1 MLALLASG
9 IWVAISLLAV
19 GFLALEV
26 FSPAPAGSLLAT
38 TVWDAS
44 WNWALTALPL
54 FIRMGEILFRTRLS
68 ADMFNGLAPWL
79 SWLPG
84 RLLHVNIVGC
94 GVMAAVAGSSSVT
107 CATVARMSVPELRKR
122 YDEGL
127 SIGTLAGSGTLGL
140 LIPPSIM
147 LIVYGVIAQ
156 QSISRLFIAGVLPG
170 VLLVGIFMSHVMLWS
185 LIHPG
190 RTPKSDISLTRADFA
205 FLGLEAVLVVALWAA
220 SGSLRGLAAWISAG
234 LAAANPEFDDDVVTT
249 GMLIFGIGLAG
260 TIAIAQIS
268 PRTKLL
274 VPVLCLIVAVL
285 GSIYGGVATPTEA
298 ATIGVLGAL
307 VLAAAGKVLRV
318 LDEDAVR
325 ALVPVLERQ
334 RVRSVAVG
342 FLHSYANPVHEQ
354 RARRILTEGLPDL
367 HVTLSCEACPE
378 IREYER
384 LSTACA
390 NAYVQPLMTRYLRR
404 LGAVLRERRIDCP
417 VFLMPSGG
425 GLMTLETG
433 TRFPIRL
440 VESGRAAARWLASTS
455 SARSRWGREARARIR
470 GLPATAAE
478 ARTRPSPTRTWCS
491 VASTA
496 TGLPAEP

>member
-1 MLALLASG
+1 MDPALITIILFGFMLALLASG
-9 IWVAISLLAV
+9 IWVAMSLLAV

-54 FIRMGEILFRTRLS
+54 FIWMGEILFRTRLS

-122 YDEGL
+122 GYDEGL

-170 VLLVGIFMSHVMLWS
+170 ALLIGIFMGYVMLWT

-205 FLGLEAVLVVALWAA
+205 FLGLEAVLVVALWVA
-220 SGSLRGLAAWISAG
+220 SGWLQGLAEWMSAG
-234 LAAANPEFDDDVVTT
+234 LAATNPEFDDDVVTG
-249 GMLIFGIGLAG
+249 GMLIFGLGLAG

-268 PRTKLL
+268 PRTRLL

-285 GSIYGGVATPTEA
+285 GSIYGGMATPTEA

-307 VLAAAGKVLRV
+307 VLAAASGTLNRYTFMTSLMGAMRTSCMIGFILVGAAFLSIAMGFTGIPRHLASWVGALELSPYMLIFALTIFYVLLGCFLDGVSMMVVSAAVV
-318 LDEDAVR
+318 LPMVTDANIDLLWFGIYVVIVVEM
-325 ALVPVLERQ
+325 AQITPP
-334 RVRSVAVG
+334 VG
-342 FLHSYANPVHEQ
+342 FNLFVLQSMTGRDIME
-354 RARRILTEGLPDL
+354 
-367 HVTLSCEACPE
+367 VTKAAIPFFFLMVLGIVIITAFPE
-378 IREYER
+378 IVTF
-384 LSTACA
+384 L
-390 NAYVQPLMTRYLRR
+390 PKLM
-404 LGAVLRERRIDCP
+404 V
-417 VFLMPSGG
+417 
-425 GLMTLETG
+425 
-433 TRFPIRL
+433 
-440 VESGRAAARWLASTS
+440 
-455 SARSRWGREARARIR
+455 SR
-470 GLPATAAE
+470 
-478 ARTRPSPTRTWCS
+478 
-491 VASTA
+491 
-496 TGLPAEP
+496 